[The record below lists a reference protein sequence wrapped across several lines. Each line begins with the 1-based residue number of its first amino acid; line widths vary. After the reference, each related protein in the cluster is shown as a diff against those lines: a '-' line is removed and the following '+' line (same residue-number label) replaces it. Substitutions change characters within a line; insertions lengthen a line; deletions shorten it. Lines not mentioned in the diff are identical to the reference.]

1 MTGTTHVSACPDD
14 AVRTSVLCLQDLVAS
29 GPIPWASYSSAC
41 YIAEQ
46 VSHHPPGV
54 APTHSDYTH
63 YSTTRTHT
71 HTHTHTHCSTLYCS
85 DPMSMCVLILGS
97 SECLL
102 CRVPSHRCLCA
113 GLTADQAQVHGAVS
127 EHCQHWQCV
136 HYHTKAGR
144 GVHHEHP

>member
-1 MTGTTHVSACPDD
+1 MSACPDD

-71 HTHTHTHCSTLYCS
+71 HTHTHTVPLCTVLTPCLYVSSFLAPVSAFYAEC
-85 DPMSMCVLILGS
+85 PATGVCVLGSLQTKPKFMGLSVSIVNTGNVYITIPKLG
-97 SECLL
+97 E
-102 CRVPSHRCLCA
+102 VYTMNIPHA
-113 GLTADQAQVHGAVS
+113 
-127 EHCQHWQCV
+127 
-136 HYHTKAGR
+136 YGR
-144 GVHHEHP
+144 